1 MKLKKPKT
9 DAEEVIQPVQAEII
23 EADLYKRTYFGPDV
37 PTLELEC
44 WEEEL
49 SEAQL
54 QAYKNADD
62 EYKSIQNKLDEMVK
76 ETGGEIVYN
85 GDQFT
90 AYQLLGKQPVL
101 KDLERQSADIIRSRS
116 RSLSI
121 SKESTKAGKRGRP
134 KKYREEDRDYSPSPD
149 RTHTPETKHK
159 KKKKDKDKEK
169 YREKEKEKETK
180 TKDKTLAP
188 SNVHSVVTNVRPSEA
203 TAIGGLLTGSATKAT
218 AVVDL
223 TKEDSSSTKNVADS
237 REVSFN
243 KLQGKTFPSLVVVA
257 RPYLRAKDGG
267 TGVPADRPA
276 LDSKVKSVLM
286 HTPMKFTEWL
296 IQQGLVR
303 SEQWCAIHAPNKL
316 KLGMYSD
323 VSKFP
328 YSGGYVW
335 ISECCPTRFV
345 SVFSSS
351 IFEGA
356 TFPPSVILK
365 LIYHWACQTNV
376 QNVVQWVK
384 VDNLY
389 VKGLFTWL
397 RAVCTSAIHQHMGL
411 LGGPGKKVEVGVIS
425 LGTTSH
431 DGTQR
436 QVKVE
441 VLGVLDPVEKLIR
454 LRAVEP
460 LGEHEKNYKK
470 RFQKILEPLNNW
482 VNPAS
487 VILTDLT
494 VDKGTLV
501 NMGFKNVHQSSSHAD
516 QPQRNSN
523 ANIMEYLRRIVPR
536 MFQNTL
542 SLLSRQIIQQ
552 FLDELVWRE
561 RFGVSP
567 GMAFDNI
574 VLHISEQTKLDAKD
588 PITVRL
594 NKIASN
600 PFKNWKY
607 PSKSKKDR
615 SVAEEVVEELP
626 KKRGRKKREPTP
638 EPEPTTKR
646 KKKEK
651 TTYVEDDDE
660 EEVPLALRRTKIK
673 QEKKDKPER
682 ASPAATPARKRKATQ
697 APRTYIPDDD
707 MDDIPLKAIKKELKP
722 EETVSMEK
730 YYFGQVGGKGEH
742 ARMAIAVQ
750 CPTCHTE
757 INNNCELMS
766 HLYAHVT
773 PAPENAEDTP
783 HICKYCLLRY
793 GTDDELQTHLKQNHP
808 NDTKSPGLF
817 TYACL
822 ICEVR
827 FAAVLTLASHM
838 QKAHAPLE
846 LPYSCERCDYR
857 SSAHRA
863 LIDHFHSAHANDAAM
878 QCPHCLKVTLAY
890 ADGEELTSNIALY
903 VEHLKD
909 HQNKDIEVKCNRCV
923 LKFVHLG
930 QLKEHQVRDH
940 ITVEDAA
947 PLCNEEHLI
956 TKPRNK
962 ARPPVKD
969 TTSHNISDTLEE
981 VTLVLPEGMIC
992 RECDAPL
999 DKDKHFLG
1007 RTTCSKC
1014 PYVSNCYR
1022 SMLHHSSYCAG
1033 PHSLEDAPR
1042 NAPYVTHCVC
1052 GYHTHIVVALVCSKC
1067 PYVSNCYRSMLHHSS
1082 YCAGPHSLE
1091 DAPRNAPYVTHC
1103 VCGYHTHIVVALV
1116 CSKCPYVSNCYRSM
1130 LHHSSYCAGPHSL
1143 EDAPRNAPYV
1153 THCVCGYQTEIGTD
1167 MLTHLLGCEHKSAY
1181 PSAEE
1186 AAANVVRSDS
1196 DKQSEEPPSGA
1207 ESAPPPP
1214 ADYAPPSVLNTQLS
1228 LDDLAPPS
1236 VLQSDQHADGA
1247 ADAYDRPLATPR
1259 HEEQAYT
1266 LGDFEPLPQ
1275 EPPPQPDF
1283 EQL

>member
-1 MKLKKPKT
+1 MKLKKPKPDT
-9 DAEEVIQPVQAEII
+9 DVKTPEKEEVIPPQAEII
-23 EADLYKRTYFGPDV
+23 EADLYKRSYFGPDV

-49 SEAQL
+49 SEVQL

-62 EYKSIQNKLDEMVK
+62 EYKNIQSKLDDMVK
-76 ETGGEIVYN
+76 DTGGQIVYN

-101 KDLERQSADIIRSRS
+101 KDLERQSAEIIRSRS

-121 SKESTKAGKRGRP
+121 SKEKPNKRGRP
-134 KKYREEDRDYSPSPD
+134 RRNRTEDRDYSPSPI
-149 RTHTPETKHK
+149 REKSPEVKK
-159 KKKKDKDKEK
+159 KKKKDKEKKEKDKDKDKDKDKEN
-169 YREKEKEKETK
+169 TK

-203 TAIGGLLTGSATKAT
+203 TAIGGLLTGSATKTT
-218 AVVDL
+218 AIVDL
-223 TKEDSSSTKNVADS
+223 TKDENNKNIADS

-257 RPYLRAKDGG
+257 RPYLRAKDSA
-267 TGVPADRPA
+267 PPSDRAA

-303 SEQWCAIHAPNKL
+303 SEQWCVIHNGNKL

-345 SVFSSS
+345 SVYSSS

-356 TFPPSVILK
+356 TFPPSVLLK

-411 LGGPGKKVEVGVIS
+411 LGGAGKKVEVGVIS

-441 VLGVLDPVEKLIR
+441 VLGVLDAVEKIIR

-460 LGEHEKNYKK
+460 LAEHEKNYKK
-470 RFQKILEPLNNW
+470 RFQKILEPLTNW
-482 VNPAS
+482 VHPSS

-501 NMGFKNVHQSSSHAD
+501 SMGFKNVHQSSSHSD
-516 QPQRNSN
+516 QPGRNTN

-561 RFGVSP
+561 IYGISP
-567 GMAFDNI
+567 GQAFDNI
-574 VLHISEQTKLDAKD
+574 VIHISQQTKMESKD

-594 NKIASN
+594 NKIAAN

-607 PSKSKKDR
+607 PSGKSKKEK
-615 SVAEEVVEELP
+615 AEEPEPETGRS
-626 KKRGRKKREPTP
+626 KRGRKKKEPSP
-638 EPEPTTKR
+638 SPPPKK

-651 TTYVEDDDE
+651 TTYIEDDDE
-660 EEVPLALRRTKIK
+660 EIPLAQSRKTKIK
-673 QEKKDKPER
+673 EEKDKVKDKKEEV
-682 ASPAATPARKRKATQ
+682 SARGRRKQ
-697 APRTYIPDDD
+697 VRSYVDDD
-707 MDDIPLKAIKKELKP
+707 LDDIPLKNIKKEAAP
-722 EETVSMEK
+722 QETVSMER
-730 YYFGQVGGKGEH
+730 YYFGQKGGDSVGEK
-742 ARMAIAVQ
+742 MTIAVE
-750 CPTCHTE
+750 CPVCHIE
-757 INNNCELMS
+757 FNDNYLLMT
-766 HLYAHVT
+766 HLYGHAVPSADGT
-773 PAPENAEDTP
+773 DTP
-783 HICKYCLLRY
+783 QCTYCLTRFPAQE
-793 GTDDELQTHLKQNHP
+793 ELDTHLKHNHP
-808 NDTKSPGLF
+808 ADTKSPDLF

-838 QKAHAPLE
+838 QKTHAPLE
-846 LPYSCERCDYR
+846 LPYECGACEYR
-857 SSAHRA
+857 VSSHRA
-863 LIDHFHSAHANDAAM
+863 VADHFRTKHSLSHSVF
-878 QCPHCLKVTLAY
+878 CPYCLKVIKVY
-890 ADGEELTSNIALY
+890 ADGYELTANVILY
-903 VEHLKD
+903 LDHLKQ
-909 HQNKDIEVKCNRCV
+909 HQDKEMEVRCNRCV
-923 LKFVHLG
+923 LTFVHLG

-940 ITVEDAA
+940 VTVEGAT
-947 PLCNEEHLI
+947 PLCSEEHLI

-969 TTSHNISDTLEE
+969 SASHTISETFEGL
-981 VTLVLPEGMIC
+981 TLVLPEDGMLC
-992 RECDAPL
+992 RECDTPL
-999 DKDKHFLG
+999 ERDKHFLG
-1007 RTTCSKC
+1007 TTSCSKC
-1014 PYVSNCYR
+1014 SYVSSCYR
-1022 SMLHHSSYCAG
+1022 AMLRHSGYCAG

-1042 NAPYVTHCVC
+1042 AAPHRTYCVC
-1052 GYHTHIVVALVCSKC
+1052 GYNT
-1067 PYVSNCYRSMLHHSS
+1067 N
-1082 YCAGPHSLE
+1082 
-1091 DAPRNAPYVTHC
+1091 
-1103 VCGYHTHIVVALV
+1103 
-1116 CSKCPYVSNCYRSM
+1116 
-1130 LHHSSYCAGPHSL
+1130 
-1143 EDAPRNAPYV
+1143 
-1153 THCVCGYQTEIGTD
+1153 IGTD
-1167 MLTHLLGCEHKSAY
+1167 MLTHLLMCEHKSAY
-1181 PSAEE
+1181 RSEEE
-1186 AAANVVRSDS
+1186 ARNNTVRSADDPPALPAIS
-1196 DKQSEEPPSGA
+1196 KPVEETPAVDTPVESVPPV
-1207 ESAPPPP
+1207 

-1236 VLQSDQHADGA
+1236 VLQSDQHDQELRTDIT
-1247 ADAYDRPLATPR
+1247 DAYDHPLATPR
-1259 HEEQAYT
+1259 HEEPHYS

>member
-9 DAEEVIQPVQAEII
+9 DTEETVPPVVPPQAEII
-23 EADLYKRTYFGPDV
+23 EADLYKRSYFGPDV

-54 QAYKNADD
+54 QAYKNADN

-76 ETGGEIVYN
+76 DTGGEIVYN

-101 KDLERQSADIIRSRS
+101 KDLERQSAEIIRSRS
-116 RSLSI
+116 RSMSI
-121 SKESTKAGKRGRP
+121 SKEKPGRRGRP
-134 KKYREEDRDYSPSPD
+134 RKNREEDRDYSPSPE
-149 RTHTPETKHK
+149 RNRSPEVKHK
-159 KKKKDKDKEK
+159 KKKKDKEKVKEK
-169 YREKEKEKETK
+169 EREKEKDKDNTK

-203 TAIGGLLTGSATKAT
+203 TAIGGLLTGSATKTT
-218 AVVDL
+218 AIVDL
-223 TKEDSSSTKNVADS
+223 TKDDGNKNVADS

-257 RPYLRAKDGG
+257 RPYLRSKDS
-267 TGVPADRPA
+267 TAPSDRTT

-303 SEQWCAIHAPNKL
+303 SEQWCVIHAGNKL

-345 SVFSSS
+345 SVYSSS

-356 TFPPSVILK
+356 TFPPSVLLK

-397 RAVCTSAIHQHMGL
+397 RAVCTSAIHQHMSL
-411 LGGPGKKVEVGVIS
+411 LGGVGKKVEVGVIS

-460 LGEHEKNYKK
+460 LAEHEKNYKK
-470 RFQKILEPLNNW
+470 RFQKILEPLSSW
-482 VNPAS
+482 VHPSS

-501 NMGFKNVHQSSSHAD
+501 SMGFKNVHQASAHSDSSTA
-516 QPQRNSN
+516 RNSN

-561 RFGVSP
+561 RYGVSP
-567 GMAFDNI
+567 GQAFDNI
-574 VLHISEQTKLDAKD
+574 VIHIAEQSKMESKD

-594 NKIASN
+594 NKIAAN

-607 PSKSKKDR
+607 PTGKKR
-615 SVAEEVVEELP
+615 ERVEEP
-626 KKRGRKKREPTP
+626 EPETGRSKRGRKKKEPSP
-638 EPEPTTKR
+638 SPPPKKR
-646 KKKEK
+646 RKEK
-651 TTYVEDDDE
+651 TTYVDDDDE
-660 EEVPLALRRTKIK
+660 EIPLALSRKSKIKEEKEKTKEKKEETTARSRRT
-673 QEKKDKPER
+673 
-682 ASPAATPARKRKATQ
+682 AKAKS
-697 APRTYIPDDD
+697 YVDDD
-707 MDDIPLKAIKKELKP
+707 LDDIPLKNIKKEVRP
-722 EETVSMEK
+722 EETVSMER
-730 YYFGQVGGKGEH
+730 YYFGQIGGDGEFVKT
-742 ARMAIAVQ
+742 AIAVE
-750 CPTCHTE
+750 CPVCHEEFTDN
-757 INNNCELMS
+757 IALMT
-766 HLYAHVT
+766 HLYSHAAP
-773 PAPENAEDTP
+773 PAADGSDRAQCTL
-783 HICKYCLLRY
+783 CLARFPAQ
-793 GTDDELQTHLKQNHP
+793 DELDVHLKHNHP
-808 NDTKSPGLF
+808 TDTKSPDLF

-838 QKAHAPLE
+838 QKTHAPQE
-846 LPYSCERCDYR
+846 LPYSCGASQCTYR
-857 SSAHRA
+857 VSS
-863 LIDHFHSAHANDAAM
+863 HAQLLKHYAETHKNEDSVC
-878 QCPHCLKVTLAY
+878 CPHCLKVIKVY
-890 ADGEELTSNIALY
+890 SDGYELTANVVLY
-903 VEHLKD
+903 LDHLKQ
-909 HQNKDIEVKCNRCV
+909 HQDKDLEVRCNRCV

-940 ITVEDAA
+940 ITVEGAT
-947 PLCNEEHLI
+947 PLCSEEHLI

-969 TTSHNISDTLEE
+969 STNHTIDETFENL
-981 VTLVLPEGMIC
+981 TLVLPDGMLC
-992 RECDAPL
+992 RECDTPL
-999 DKDKHFLG
+999 EREQHFLG
-1007 RTTCSKC
+1007 TTRCTKCS
-1014 PYVSNCYR
+1014 YVTSCYR
-1022 SMLHHSSYCAG
+1022 AMLRHSAYCAG

-1042 NAPYVTHCVC
+1042 PAPHRTYCVC
-1052 GYHTHIVVALVCSKC
+1052 GYNT
-1067 PYVSNCYRSMLHHSS
+1067 
-1082 YCAGPHSLE
+1082 
-1091 DAPRNAPYVTHC
+1091 D
-1103 VCGYHTHIVVALV
+1103 
-1116 CSKCPYVSNCYRSM
+1116 
-1130 LHHSSYCAGPHSL
+1130 
-1143 EDAPRNAPYV
+1143 
-1153 THCVCGYQTEIGTD
+1153 IGTD
-1167 MLTHLLGCEHKSAY
+1167 MLTHLLMCDHKSAY
-1181 PSAEE
+1181 ASEEDARANTVGAEE
-1186 AAANVVRSDS
+1186 VGTSSASAVPMVNIA
-1196 DKQSEEPPSGA
+1196 KPAEET
-1207 ESAPPPP
+1207 PP
-1214 ADYAPPSVLNTQLS
+1214 AVDTQPVDSVPAMSDYAPPSVLNTQLS

-1236 VLQSDQHADGA
+1236 VLQSDQHDQELLK
-1247 ADAYDRPLATPR
+1247 DTYDRPLATPR
-1259 HEEQAYT
+1259 HEEPHYS

>member
-9 DAEEVIQPVQAEII
+9 DTEEALPVVPPQAEII
-23 EADLYKRTYFGPDV
+23 EADLYKRSYFGPDV

-62 EYKSIQNKLDEMVK
+62 EYKSIQNRLDEMVK
-76 ETGGEIVYN
+76 DTGGEIVYN

-101 KDLERQSADIIRSRS
+101 KDLERQSAEIIRSRS

-121 SKESTKAGKRGRP
+121 SRENKPGKRGRP
-134 KKYREEDRDYSPSPD
+134 KKIRTEEDRDYSPSPE
-149 RTHTPETKHK
+149 RNRSPEVKHK
-159 KKKKDKDKEK
+159 KKKKDKEK
-169 YREKEKEKETK
+169 AKDNKDTK

-203 TAIGGLLTGSATKAT
+203 TAIGGLLTGSATKTT
-218 AVVDL
+218 AIVDL
-223 TKEDSSSTKNVADS
+223 TKDDGNKNVADS

-257 RPYLRAKDGG
+257 RPYLRSKDAAA
-267 TGVPADRPA
+267 PSDRST

-303 SEQWCAIHAPNKL
+303 SEQWCVIHAGNKL

-345 SVFSSS
+345 SVYSSS

-356 TFPPSVILK
+356 TFPPSVLLK

-397 RAVCTSAIHQHMGL
+397 RAVCTSAIHQHMAL
-411 LGGPGKKVEVGVIS
+411 LGGSGKKVEVGVIS

-460 LGEHEKNYKK
+460 LAEHEKNYKK
-470 RFQKILEPLNNW
+470 RFQKILEPLSSW
-482 VNPAS
+482 VHPSS

-501 NMGFKNVHQSSSHAD
+501 SMGFKNVHQASAHSDASAA
-516 QPQRNSN
+516 RNSN

-561 RFGVSP
+561 RYGISP
-567 GMAFDNI
+567 GQAFDNI
-574 VLHISEQTKLDAKD
+574 VIHIAEQSKMESKD

-594 NKIASN
+594 NKIAAN

-607 PSKSKKDR
+607 PTGKKRDKL
-615 SVAEEVVEELP
+615 EEPEPETGRG
-626 KKRGRKKREPTP
+626 KRGRKKKEPSP
-638 EPEPTTKR
+638 SPPPKKR
-646 KKKEK
+646 KKEK
-651 TTYVEDDDE
+651 TTYIEEDDE
-660 EEVPLALRRTKIK
+660 EIPLALSRKSTKIKEEKDKPKDKKDGEPAERSRRTKK
-673 QEKKDKPER
+673 TK
-682 ASPAATPARKRKATQ
+682 S
-697 APRTYIPDDD
+697 YVDDD
-707 MDDIPLKAIKKELKP
+707 LDDIPLKNIKKEVRP
-722 EETVSMEK
+722 EETVSMERF
-730 YYFGQVGGKGEH
+730 YFGQIGGNGEFVKT
-742 ARMAIAVQ
+742 AIAVECPVCHEEYNDNISLMTHMFGHAVPPADPAAQFQ
-750 CPTCHTE
+750 CT
-757 INNNCELMS
+757 
-766 HLYAHVT
+766 
-773 PAPENAEDTP
+773 
-783 HICKYCLLRY
+783 YCLSRFLLQE
-793 GTDDELQTHLKQNHP
+793 ELDTHLKHNHP
-808 NDTKSPGLF
+808 ADTKSPELF

-838 QKAHAPLE
+838 QKTHAPLE
-846 LPYSCERCDYR
+846 LPYACDACDYR
-857 SSAHRA
+857 VSAQRGAADHYRA
-863 LIDHFHSAHANDAAM
+863 AHANSDTVL
-878 QCPHCLKVTLAY
+878 CPYCLKVIKVY
-890 ADGEELTSNIALY
+890 ADGHELTANVALY
-903 VEHLKD
+903 LEHLRQ
-909 HQNKDIEVKCNRCV
+909 HQDKEMEVRCNRCV

-940 ITVEDAA
+940 ITVEGAT
-947 PLCNEEHLI
+947 PLCSEEHLI
-956 TKPRNK
+956 SKPRNK

-969 TTSHNISDTLEE
+969 SASHTLSDTYED
-981 VTLVLPEGMIC
+981 VTLLLPDGMLC
-992 RECDAPL
+992 RECDTPL
-999 DKDKHFLG
+999 ERDKHFLG
-1007 RTTCSKC
+1007 TTRCTKCS
-1014 PYVSNCYR
+1014 YVTSCYR
-1022 SMLHHSSYCAG
+1022 AMLRHSGYCAG

-1042 NAPYVTHCVC
+1042 PAPYRSHCVC
-1052 GYHTHIVVALVCSKC
+1052 GYNTTV
-1067 PYVSNCYRSMLHHSS
+1067 
-1082 YCAGPHSLE
+1082 
-1091 DAPRNAPYVTHC
+1091 
-1103 VCGYHTHIVVALV
+1103 
-1116 CSKCPYVSNCYRSM
+1116 
-1130 LHHSSYCAGPHSL
+1130 
-1143 EDAPRNAPYV
+1143 
-1153 THCVCGYQTEIGTD
+1153 GTD
-1167 MLTHLLGCEHKSAY
+1167 MLTHLLMCDHKSAY
-1181 PSAEE
+1181 A
-1186 AAANVVRSDS
+1186 
-1196 DKQSEEPPSGA
+1196 SEEDARANTIGA
-1207 ESAPPPP
+1207 GDDATAVKPVEDTPAPVDTQQPVDSVVGMS
-1214 ADYAPPSVLNTQLS
+1214 DYAPPSVLNTQLS

-1236 VLQSDQHADGA
+1236 VLQSDQHDQELLK
-1247 ADAYDRPLATPR
+1247 DTYDRPLATPR
-1259 HEEQAYT
+1259 HEEPHYS

>member
-1 MKLKKPKT
+1 MKLKKPKE
-9 DAEEVIQPVQAEII
+9 DVEDIPEVVPPQAEII

-49 SEAQL
+49 SEIQL

-62 EYKSIQNKLDEMVK
+62 EYKSIQNKLDDMVK

-101 KDLERQSADIIRSRS
+101 KDLERQSAEILRSRS

-121 SKESTKAGKRGRP
+121 SKEKPKGRGRP
-134 KKYREEDRDYSPSPD
+134 KKFRDEDRNYSPSPERAKSPVD
-149 RTHTPETKHK
+149 TRHK
-159 KKKKDKDKEK
+159 KKKKRREEKE
-169 YREKEKEKETK
+169 REKEKDTK

-218 AVVDL
+218 AIVDL
-223 TKEDSSSTKNVADS
+223 TKDDGSKNVADS

-257 RPYLRAKDGG
+257 RPYLRSKEA
-267 TGVPADRPA
+267 PPPSDRSS

-303 SEQWCAIHAPNKL
+303 SEQWCVIHSGNKL

-397 RAVCTSAIHQHMGL
+397 RAICSSAIHQHLSL
-411 LGGPGKKVEVGVIS
+411 LGGAGKKVEVGVIS

-460 LGEHEKNYKK
+460 LAEHEKNYKK
-470 RFQKILEPLNNW
+470 RFQKILEPLSNW
-482 VNPAS
+482 VHPSS

-501 NMGFKNVHQSSSHAD
+501 SMGFKNVHQASSHSD
-516 QPQRNSN
+516 QPSRNSN

-561 RFGVSP
+561 RYGISP
-567 GMAFDNI
+567 GQAFDNI

-594 NKIASN
+594 NKIAAN

-607 PSKSKKDR
+607 PTKKSKQ
-615 SVAEEVVEELP
+615 AEEPEPETSGTRS
-626 KKRGRKKREPTP
+626 KRGRRKKEPSPSPPPKKKR
-638 EPEPTTKR
+638 KAV
-646 KKKEK
+646 
-651 TTYVEDDDE
+651 TTYVDDDDE
-660 EEVPLALRRTKIK
+660 EEEMPLALRRTKIK
-673 QEKKDKPER
+673 QEQEGKPKDK
-682 ASPAATPARKRKATQ
+682 SKDGTPAARSRRKA
-697 APRTYIPDDD
+697 AKTYALDDEL
-707 MDDIPLKAIKKELKP
+707 DDVPLKAIKKEAKP
-722 EETVSMEK
+722 EETVSMER
-730 YYFGQVGGKGEH
+730 YYFGQIGGDGPVE
-742 ARMAIAVQ
+742 RVAIAVE
-750 CPTCHTE
+750 CPICHTE
-757 INNNCELMS
+757 LSNNIALMEHVFEHVAGGGACACCLARPDGELRA
-766 HLYAHVT
+766 HLA
-773 PAPENAEDTP
+773 
-783 HICKYCLLRY
+783 LR
-793 GTDDELQTHLKQNHP
+793 HP
-808 NDTKSPGLF
+808 LDTKSPEIF

-827 FAAVLTLASHM
+827 FAAVLTLAAHM

-846 LPYSCERCDYR
+846 LPYVCAAPRCAYR
-857 SSAHRA
+857 ASSHRA
-863 LIDHFHSAHANDAAM
+863 ALDHFRRAHATAGCA
-878 QCPHCLKVTLAY
+878 QCPRCLKVIPIY
-890 ADGEELTSNIALY
+890 ADGHELASNVALFID
-903 VEHLKD
+903 HLKLHLD
-909 HQNKDIEVKCNRCV
+909 KDLEVRCNRCV

-930 QLKEHQVRDH
+930 QMKEHQVRDH
-940 ITVEDAA
+940 NTVEDAK
-947 PLCNEEHLI
+947 PLCSEEHLV
-956 TKPRNK
+956 TKPKTK

-969 TTSHNISDTLEE
+969 TTSHAINDTYEGL
-981 VTLVLPEGMIC
+981 TLVLPDGLVC
-992 RECDAPL
+992 RECDSPL
-999 DKDKHFLG
+999 DSDKHFLG
-1007 RTTCSKC
+1007 ETACSKC
-1014 PYVSNCYR
+1014 PYKSSCYR
-1022 SMLHHSSYCAG
+1022 AMLHHSAYCAG
-1033 PHSLEDAPR
+1033 PSSLEDAPR
-1042 NAPYVTHCVC
+1042 DADYVTHCVC
-1052 GYHTHIVVALVCSKC
+1052 GYSTIV
-1067 PYVSNCYRSMLHHSS
+1067 
-1082 YCAGPHSLE
+1082 
-1091 DAPRNAPYVTHC
+1091 
-1103 VCGYHTHIVVALV
+1103 
-1116 CSKCPYVSNCYRSM
+1116 
-1130 LHHSSYCAGPHSL
+1130 
-1143 EDAPRNAPYV
+1143 
-1153 THCVCGYQTEIGTD
+1153 GTD
-1167 MLTHLLGCEHKSAY
+1167 MLTHLLICEHKTAY
-1181 PSAEE
+1181 SSEQEARNNTVQAEE
-1186 AAANVVRSDS
+1186 PAAANNKPEDVTNEQPVDNVPVMS
-1196 DKQSEEPPSGA
+1196 
-1207 ESAPPPP
+1207 
-1214 ADYAPPSVLNTQLS
+1214 DYAPPSVLNTQLS

-1236 VLQSDQHADGA
+1236 VLQQDQHDQELLK
-1247 ADAYDRPLATPR
+1247 DAYDRPLATPR
-1259 HEEQAYT
+1259 HEEPHYT

>member
-1 MKLKKPKT
+1 MKLKKLKVDN
-9 DAEEVIQPVQAEII
+9 DAPVQPEPVVPPQAEII
-23 EADLYKRTYFGPDV
+23 EADLYKRSYFGPDV

-49 SEAQL
+49 SEVQL

-62 EYKSIQNKLDEMVK
+62 EYKSIQSKLDDIVK
-76 ETGGEIVYN
+76 NTGGEIVYN

-101 KDLERQSADIIRSRS
+101 KDLERQSAEIIRSRS

-121 SKESTKAGKRGRP
+121 SKEVSTKTGRRGRP
-134 KKYREEDRDYSPSPD
+134 RKTKEEDHDYSPSSD
-149 RTHTPETKHK
+149 RTKSPELKHK
-159 KKKKDKDKEK
+159 KKKKDKDKS
-169 YREKEKEKETK
+169 KEKEKDKDRDKDKENTK
-180 TKDKTLAP
+180 TRDKTLAP

-203 TAIGGLLTGSATKAT
+203 TAIGGLLTGSATKTT
-218 AVVDL
+218 AIVDL
-223 TKEDSSSTKNVADS
+223 TKEDGNKNVADS

-257 RPYLRAKDGG
+257 RPYLRAKEAPP
-267 TGVPADRPA
+267 PADRSA
-276 LDSKVKSVLM
+276 LDSKVKSVLI

-303 SEQWCAIHAPNKL
+303 CEQWCAIHPANKL

-356 TFPPSVILK
+356 TFPPSVLLK

-397 RAVCTSAIHQHMGL
+397 RAICTSAIHQHMGL
-411 LGGPGKKVEVGVIS
+411 LGGSGKKVEVGVIS

-460 LGEHEKNYKK
+460 LAEYEKNYKK
-470 RFQKILEPLNNW
+470 RFQKILEPLGNW
-482 VNPAS
+482 VHPSS

-501 NMGFKNVHQSSSHAD
+501 SMGFKHVVQSSSHSD
-516 QPQRNSN
+516 QPARNSN

-567 GMAFDNI
+567 GQAFDNI
-574 VLHISEQTKLDAKD
+574 VQHISEQTKLEAKD
-588 PITVRL
+588 AITVRL
-594 NKIASN
+594 NKIAAN

-607 PSKSKKDR
+607 PSKKKDKEKTEPEPEPDMGR
-615 SVAEEVVEELP
+615 G
-626 KKRGRKKREPTP
+626 KRGRKKKEPSP
-638 EPEPTTKR
+638 APPPKK

-651 TTYVEDDDE
+651 TTYVEEDDD

-673 QEKKDKPER
+673 QEKTKEKEKEEPTPR
-682 ASPAATPARKRKATQ
+682 ARRKVVRS
-697 APRTYIPDDD
+697 YVDDD
-707 MDDIPLKAIKKELKP
+707 LDDIPLKNIKKEIKQ
-722 EETVSMEK
+722 EETVSLER
-730 YYFGQVGGKGEH
+730 YYFGQSGGNGEME
-742 ARMAIAVQ
+742 RISIAVE
-750 CPTCHTE
+750 CPLCHVEFHDALTLTRHIFE
-757 INNNCELMS
+757 
-766 HLYAHVT
+766 HV
-773 PAPENAEDTP
+773 AIPENGDRVL
-783 HICKYCLLRY
+783 CNYCLTRFPNE
-793 GTDDELQTHLKQNHP
+793 DELQMHLKHNHP
-808 NDTKSPGLF
+808 VDTKSPELF

-827 FAAVLTLASHM
+827 FAAVLTLAAHM
-838 QKAHAPLE
+838 QKAHAPRE
-846 LPYSCERCDYR
+846 LPYACGACEYR
-857 SSAHRA
+857 ASAHRA
-863 LIDHFHSAHANDAAM
+863 ALEHAAAAHGHSARLH
-878 QCPHCLKVTLAY
+878 CPHCLKVVTVY
-890 ADGEELTSNIALY
+890 ADGHELTANVLLY
-903 VEHLKD
+903 IDHVKQ
-909 HQNKDIEVKCNRCV
+909 HQNKDLEISCNRCV

-930 QLKEHQVRDH
+930 QLKEHQIRDH
-940 ITVEDAA
+940 ITVEDAT
-947 PLCNEEHLI
+947 PLCSEEHLI
-956 TKPRNK
+956 NKPKNK

-969 TTSHNISDTLEE
+969 STSHAISDTYEGL
-981 VTLVLPEGMIC
+981 TLVLPDGMLC
-992 RECDAPL
+992 RECDTPL
-999 DKDKHFLG
+999 ENDKHFLG
-1007 RTTCSKC
+1007 VTKCSKC
-1014 PYVSNCYR
+1014 PYATSCYR
-1022 SMLHHSSYCAG
+1022 AMLNHSGYCAG
-1033 PHSLEDAPR
+1033 PNQLEDAPR
-1042 NAPYVTHCVC
+1042 RAAYRTHCIC
-1052 GYHTHIVVALVCSKC
+1052 GYTT
-1067 PYVSNCYRSMLHHSS
+1067 
-1082 YCAGPHSLE
+1082 
-1091 DAPRNAPYVTHC
+1091 D
-1103 VCGYHTHIVVALV
+1103 
-1116 CSKCPYVSNCYRSM
+1116 
-1130 LHHSSYCAGPHSL
+1130 
-1143 EDAPRNAPYV
+1143 
-1153 THCVCGYQTEIGTD
+1153 IGTD
-1167 MLTHLLGCEHKSAY
+1167 MLTHLLACERKTAY
-1181 PSAEE
+1181 SSEEE
-1186 AAANVVRSDS
+1186 ARANVAN
-1196 DKQSEEPPSGA
+1196 SEESM
-1207 ESAPPPP
+1207 APKP
-1214 ADYAPPSVLNTQLS
+1214 APEPAPADTTVENINAISDYAPPSVLNTQLS

-1236 VLQSDQHADGA
+1236 VLQADQHDPELLK
-1247 ADAYDRPLATPR
+1247 DTYDRPLATPR
-1259 HEEQAYT
+1259 HEEPYT

>member
-1 MKLKKPKT
+1 MKLKKLKT
-9 DAEEVIQPVQAEII
+9 DTDAVAEVVPPQAEII
-23 EADLYKRTYFGPDV
+23 EADLYKRSYFGPDV

-44 WEEEL
+44 WEDEL

-54 QAYKNADD
+54 QAFKSADD

-76 ETGGEIVYN
+76 DTGGEIVYN

-121 SKESTKAGKRGRP
+121 SKERSTGKRGRP
-134 KKYREEDRDYSPSPD
+134 RKPREEDRDYSPSPD
-149 RTHTPETKHK
+149 RTKSPESKHK
-159 KKKKDKDKEK
+159 KKKKDKEKHKEK
-169 YREKEKEKETK
+169 EKEKEKETK

-203 TAIGGLLTGSATKAT
+203 TAIGGLLTGNT
-218 AVVDL
+218 AKTTAIVDL
-223 TKEDSSSTKNVADS
+223 TKEDGNKNVADS

-257 RPYLRAKDGG
+257 RPYLRSKEA
-267 TGVPADRPA
+267 PPPSDRSA

-303 SEQWCAIHAPNKL
+303 SEQWCAIHAGNKL

-323 VSKFP
+323 VTKFP

-356 TFPPSVILK
+356 TFPPSVLLK

-397 RAVCTSAIHQHMGL
+397 RAICTSAIHQHMHL
-411 LGGPGKKVEVGVIS
+411 LGGAGKKVEVGVIS

-441 VLGVLDPVEKLIR
+441 VLGVLDPSEKLIR

-460 LGEHEKNYKK
+460 LAEHEKNYKK
-470 RFQKILEPLNNW
+470 RFQKILEPLTGW
-482 VNPAS
+482 VHPS
-487 VILTDLT
+487 SMILTDLT

-501 NMGFKNVHQSSSHAD
+501 SMGFKNVHQSSSHSD
-516 QPQRNSN
+516 STSRSGSNSN

-561 RFGVSP
+561 KYGISP
-567 GMAFDNI
+567 GQAFDNI
-574 VLHISEQTKLDAKD
+574 VLHISEQTKVEAKE
-588 PITVRL
+588 PITIRL
-594 NKIASN
+594 NKIAAN
-600 PFKNWKY
+600 PFKIWKY
-607 PSKSKKDR
+607 PKKKDKGEEE
-615 SVAEEVVEELP
+615 AEAEAP
-626 KKRGRKKREPTP
+626 RGKRGRKRREPSP
-638 EPEPTTKR
+638 PPPP
-646 KKKEK
+646 KKKRASK

-660 EEVPLALRRTKIK
+660 EEIPLALRRTKIK
-673 QEKKDKPER
+673 QEQADKPKDKDKTKDKEESAPR
-682 ASPAATPARKRKATQ
+682 RRKA
-697 APRTYIPDDD
+697 PKTYIDDD
-707 MDDIPLKAIKKELKP
+707 LDDIPLKSIKKEAKP
-722 EETVSMEK
+722 EETVTVSMEK
-730 YYFGQVGGKGEH
+730 YYFGQIGGNDPVKKV
-742 ARMAIAVQ
+742 AIAVECPICHVEFTHNIDLMRHIFKHVVPPPEGVAEADSPQ
-750 CPTCHTE
+750 CE
-757 INNNCELMS
+757 F
-766 HLYAHVT
+766 
-773 PAPENAEDTP
+773 
-783 HICKYCLLRY
+783 CLARFRN
-793 GTDDELQTHLKQNHP
+793 DDDLAAHLKNMHP
-808 NDTKSPGLF
+808 ADTKSPELF

-827 FAAVLTLASHM
+827 FAAVLTLATHM
-838 QKAHAPLE
+838 QKTHVPLE
-846 LPYSCERCDYR
+846 LPYACGACDYR
-857 SSAHRA
+857 ASCHRA
-863 LIDHFHSAHANDAAM
+863 AAEHFRLRHHTASTVH
-878 QCPHCLKVTLAY
+878 CPLCLKVLTIY
-890 ADGEELTSNIALY
+890 DDGHELTSNIMVY
-903 VEHLKD
+903 IDHLKL
-909 HQNKDIEVKCNRCV
+909 HQDKDLEVRCNRCV

-930 QLKEHQVRDH
+930 QMKEHQIRDH
-940 ITVEDAA
+940 NTVENAN
-947 PLCNEEHLI
+947 PLCSQEHLI
-956 TKPRNK
+956 IQPKNK

-969 TTSHNISDTLEE
+969 STSHTIGDTFEDL
-981 VTLVLPEGMIC
+981 TLVLPDGMVC
-992 RECDAPL
+992 RECDTPL
-999 DKDKHFLG
+999 ESDKHFLG
-1007 RTTCSKC
+1007 TTLCTKC
-1014 PYVSNCYR
+1014 PFSTSCYR
-1022 SMLHHSSYCAG
+1022 AMLAHSAYCAG

-1042 NAPYVTHCVC
+1042 AAPYRSHCVC
-1052 GYHTHIVVALVCSKC
+1052 GYNTL
-1067 PYVSNCYRSMLHHSS
+1067 
-1082 YCAGPHSLE
+1082 
-1091 DAPRNAPYVTHC
+1091 
-1103 VCGYHTHIVVALV
+1103 
-1116 CSKCPYVSNCYRSM
+1116 
-1130 LHHSSYCAGPHSL
+1130 
-1143 EDAPRNAPYV
+1143 
-1153 THCVCGYQTEIGTD
+1153 IGTD
-1167 MLTHLLGCEHKSAY
+1167 MLTHLLMCEHKSAY
-1181 PSAEE
+1181 ASEQE
-1186 AAANVVRSDS
+1186 ARDHTRGADAKADAPAT
-1196 DKQSEEPPSGA
+1196 QTPPATTQPAPEPPTDNTV
-1207 ESAPPPP
+1207 ENVP
-1214 ADYAPPSVLNTQLS
+1214 AISDYAPPSVLNTQLS

-1236 VLQSDQHADGA
+1236 VLQSDQHEQELLK
-1247 ADAYDRPLATPR
+1247 DAYDRPLATPR
-1259 HEEQAYT
+1259 HEEPHYS

>member
-9 DAEEVIQPVQAEII
+9 DAEEVAPVVPPQAEII
-23 EADLYKRTYFGPDV
+23 EADLYKRSYFGPDV

-49 SEAQL
+49 SEVQL
-54 QAYKNADD
+54 QAYKNADN
-62 EYKSIQNKLDEMVK
+62 EYKSIQNKLDDMVK
-76 ETGGEIVYN
+76 DTGGEIVYN

-101 KDLERQSADIIRSRS
+101 KDLERQSAEIIRSRS

-121 SKESTKAGKRGRP
+121 SKEKPGKRGRP
-134 KKYREEDRDYSPSPD
+134 KKLRSTTEDDRDYSPSPE
-149 RTHTPETKHK
+149 RVKSPEPKK
-159 KKKKDKDKEK
+159 KKKKDKEK
-169 YREKEKEKETK
+169 TKEKEKEKESKEKDKENTK

-203 TAIGGLLTGSATKAT
+203 TAIGGLLTGSATKTT
-218 AVVDL
+218 AIVDL
-223 TKEDSSSTKNVADS
+223 TKDDGNKNVADS

-257 RPYLRAKDGG
+257 RPYLRSKDSAA
-267 TGVPADRPA
+267 PSDRSV

-303 SEQWCAIHAPNKL
+303 SEQWCVIHAGNKL

-345 SVFSSS
+345 SVYSSS

-356 TFPPSVILK
+356 TFPPSVLLK

-397 RAVCTSAIHQHMGL
+397 RAICTSAIHQHMGL
-411 LGGPGKKVEVGVIS
+411 LGGSGKKVEVGVIS

-460 LGEHEKNYKK
+460 LAEHEKNYKK
-470 RFQKILEPLNNW
+470 RFQKILEPLSAW
-482 VNPAS
+482 VHPSS

-501 NMGFKNVHQSSSHAD
+501 AMGFKNVHQASAHSDSSTA
-516 QPQRNSN
+516 RNSN

-561 RFGVSP
+561 RYGISP
-567 GMAFDNI
+567 GQAFDNI
-574 VLHISEQTKLDAKD
+574 VIHISEQSKMESKD

-594 NKIASN
+594 NKIAAN

-607 PSKSKKDR
+607 PSGKKKDK
-615 SVAEEVVEELP
+615 VEEP
-626 KKRGRKKREPTP
+626 APEPETGRGGRRGRKKKEPSP
-638 EPEPTTKR
+638 SPPPKKR
-646 KKKEK
+646 KKEK
-651 TTYVEDDDE
+651 TTYIEEEDE
-660 EEVPLALRRTKIK
+660 EIPLAQSRKTKIK
-673 QEKKDKPER
+673 EEKEKEKPKEKPVPDP
-682 ASPAATPARKRKATQ
+682 PAARSR
-697 APRTYIPDDD
+697 RTNKTKSYVDDD
-707 MDDIPLKAIKKELKP
+707 LDDIPLKNIKKEAKP
-722 EETVSMEK
+722 EETVSMER
-730 YYFGQVGGKGEH
+730 YYFGQIGGNGDFAKT
-742 ARMAIAVQ
+742 AIAVE
-750 CPTCHTE
+750 CPVCHLEFNENTL
-757 INNNCELMS
+757 LMS
-766 HLYAHVT
+766 HVFGHAVGGE
-773 PAPENAEDTP
+773 AAGGAQ
-783 HICKYCLLRY
+783 CAYCLARFPAQE
-793 GTDDELQTHLKQNHP
+793 ELDTHLKHNHP
-808 NDTKSPGLF
+808 ADTKSPELF

-838 QKAHAPLE
+838 QKTHAPLE
-846 LPYSCERCDYR
+846 LPYACDACDYR
-857 SSAHRA
+857 VSSHRA
-863 LIDHFHSAHANDAAM
+863 IADHYRTTHCTGDTVF
-878 QCPHCLKVTLAY
+878 CPYCLKVIKVY
-890 ADGEELTSNIALY
+890 ADGHELTANVVLY
-903 VEHLKD
+903 LEHLKQ
-909 HQNKDIEVKCNRCV
+909 HQDKEMEFRCNRCV

-940 ITVEDAA
+940 ITVDGAT
-947 PLCNEEHLI
+947 PLCSEEHLI
-956 TKPRNK
+956 TKPKNK

-969 TTSHNISDTLEE
+969 SANHSIAETFEDL
-981 VTLVLPEGMIC
+981 TLVLPDGMLC
-992 RECDAPL
+992 RECDTPL
-999 DKDKHFLG
+999 EREKHFLG
-1007 RTTCSKC
+1007 TTRCTKCS
-1014 PYVSNCYR
+1014 YGTSCYR
-1022 SMLHHSSYCAG
+1022 AMLRHNGYCAG

-1042 NAPYVTHCVC
+1042 DAPYRSHCVC
-1052 GYHTHIVVALVCSKC
+1052 GYNTTV
-1067 PYVSNCYRSMLHHSS
+1067 
-1082 YCAGPHSLE
+1082 
-1091 DAPRNAPYVTHC
+1091 
-1103 VCGYHTHIVVALV
+1103 
-1116 CSKCPYVSNCYRSM
+1116 
-1130 LHHSSYCAGPHSL
+1130 
-1143 EDAPRNAPYV
+1143 
-1153 THCVCGYQTEIGTD
+1153 GTD
-1167 MLTHLLGCEHKSAY
+1167 MLTHLLMCGHASAY
-1181 PSAEE
+1181 ASE
-1186 AAANVVRSDS
+1186 ADARANT
-1196 DKQSEEPPSGA
+1196 QGA
-1207 ESAPPPP
+1207 EDAPAP
-1214 ADYAPPSVLNTQLS
+1214 AKSKPVEDAPTTLDTPVDSTMSDYAPPSVLNTQLS

-1236 VLQSDQHADGA
+1236 VLQADQHDQELLK
-1247 ADAYDRPLATPR
+1247 DTYDRPLATPR
-1259 HEEQAYT
+1259 HEEPHYS